1 MTDVNILFHDNKQNR
16 IVVHFNVQIPFLLIS
31 FKTEKMKKK
40 EIFQTEEAAELIS
53 SYREFSFQA
62 LEKEKT
68 NQTFKQK
75 NDQLCSSL
83 ETFFG

>member
-1 MTDVNILFHDNKQNR
+1 
-16 IVVHFNVQIPFLLIS
+16 
-31 FKTEKMKKK
+31 MKKK